1 MRPVFTR
8 VSCCLCCHPVRVVR
22 SFPIGERMENYD
34 ALLANLW
41 TGSWDFR

>member
-8 VSCCLCCHPVRVVR
+8 VSCCLRCPPVRVVR
-22 SFPIGERMENYD
+22 SFPIVERMDNYD
-34 ALLANLW
+34 ALLANLR